1 MDPTRNSRGVH
12 FKPSSEQLHP
22 KTHPA
27 HAHPQAEHIQPWTQR
42 HGLLTRLLAA
52 LPPSTH
58 ALAALPPSTHA
69 LAAYQHRK
77 PPAIH
82 SDDALALSPHL
93 GYLLERAQRTH
104 APAAAEQRLLQRTRQ
119 AQIDP
124 AKDFVLL
131 RKISDGQSGAVHL
144 VRTRLSSLESL
155 NQTNLYILKT
165 VSKRVSRR
173 IQQYSSIET
182 ELSILLLSRASGA
195 AGAIKRLPELQLS
208 FQTETELHLVLEYS
222 ASGSLADHVARLAGR
237 PIGEGQL
244 QAWAIDVLAALDW
257 LHTAHRFC
265 HRDVK
270 PSNLLINHPDG
281 HILLSDFATAAP
293 LVRNPLSALLH
304 VPPAYRVVIVGTC
317 DYIAPEVLQAH
328 LSQTIATLS
337 HSAAT
342 TALGPAHPD
351 GHPDADAGASYGP
364 EIDLW
369 SFGVSLFELV
379 YSRLPFFCPSINDTY
394 AKIVAHQSYL
404 QVPAVRDGWSPGMGP
419 GLPELAAA
427 ADGPTPVSPGL
438 QSFLKALLCR
448 REERL
453 GCGPDGLAALQRHA
467 WFGGVEWADVQR
479 QPVPGHVRA
488 ATEIHRVGDSVCLDA
503 DPGAADEPRFD
514 FSAFFGSSPGA
525 SVDPS
530 DSSSSD
536 DDASSDEEAEEVA
549 GFTYLPRDPDAFNH
563 AHDAGGPSSRQKLKS
578 SIKRSASGAR
588 DDRFSTPI
596 KPPWPHSSTPLD
608 PPPPATAA
616 RSVRLLTRPD
626 GSAVPLSHIDQLIL
640 LNRLVR
646 STAKKAAP
654 IPPLRRPHS
663 LAPFA
668 HPPRSSDA
676 PPPAPLD
683 ANVRGL
689 QTRIAA
695 LRHSIDALVRH
706 ADALILH
713 ALPPPGEE
721 GRPSS
726 P

>member
-42 HGLLTRLLAA
+42 HGLLTRL
-52 LPPSTH
+52 
-58 ALAALPPSTHA
+58 LAALPPSTHA

-173 IQQYSSIET
+173 IQQ
-182 ELSILLLSRASGA
+182 LSILLLSRASGA

-394 AKIVAHQSYL
+394 AKIVAHQ
-404 QVPAVRDGWSPGMGP
+404 VPAVRDGWSPGMGP

-427 ADGPTPVSPGL
+427 DDGPTPVSPGL

-640 LNRLVR
+640 LNRL
-646 STAKKAAP
+646 
-654 IPPLRRPHS
+654 
-663 LAPFA
+663 
-668 HPPRSSDA
+668 
-676 PPPAPLD
+676 
-683 ANVRGL
+683 
-689 QTRIAA
+689 TRIAA
-695 LRHSIDALVRH
+695 LRDSIDTLVRH